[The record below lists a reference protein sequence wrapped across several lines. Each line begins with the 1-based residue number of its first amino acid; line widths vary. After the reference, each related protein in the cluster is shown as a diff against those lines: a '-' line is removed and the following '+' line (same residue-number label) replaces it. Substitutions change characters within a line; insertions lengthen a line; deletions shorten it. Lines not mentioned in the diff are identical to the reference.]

1 MLLISILS
9 QGFVNGILG
18 FLFIFPILIFSLA
31 FHEFGHA
38 YTALLYGDDTAK
50 RQGRVTLNP
59 LKHLD
64 LKGTLLM
71 ILIGFGYAK
80 PVPIQVSKFTKLK
93 EGYFAVSIAGIVCNF
108 ILFFLTGIIGMFVPE
123 KFHFIPKT
131 IMIINANLAFFNLLP
146 IYPMDGG
153 RILECFWKKG
163 RDVSVWLN
171 KNNLFAIGLAI
182 FSAFYILPILT
193 QNITDP
199 IISMFL
205 R

>member
-1 MLLISILS
+1 MF
-9 QGFVNGILG
+9 QVGFVNGLLG
-18 FLFIFPILIFSLA
+18 FIFVFPMVIFSLA

-64 LKGTLLM
+64 LTGTLLM
-71 ILIGFGYAK
+71 IFIGFGYAK
-80 PVPIQVSKFTKLK
+80 PVPIQVSKFTKLR

-108 ILFFLTGIIGMFVPE
+108 ILFFATGIVGMFVPE
-123 KFHFIPKT
+123 TYRFIPKT
-131 IMIINANLAFFNLLP
+131 LMVINANLAFFNLLP
-146 IYPMDGG
+146 IFPMDGG
-153 RILECFWKKG
+153 RILECFWNKG
-163 RDVSVWLN
+163 RDVSNWLN

-182 FSAFYILPILT
+182 FSGVYILPIIT
-193 QNITDP
+193 QTLTDP

-205 R
+205 K

>member
-80 PVPIQVSKFTKLK
+80 PVPI
-93 EGYFAVSIAGIVCNF
+93 
-108 ILFFLTGIIGMFVPE
+108 
-123 KFHFIPKT
+123 
-131 IMIINANLAFFNLLP
+131 
-146 IYPMDGG
+146 
-153 RILECFWKKG
+153 
-163 RDVSVWLN
+163 
-171 KNNLFAIGLAI
+171 
-182 FSAFYILPILT
+182 
-193 QNITDP
+193 
-199 IISMFL
+199 
-205 R
+205 